1 MLCSAALS
9 RRFPVHDR
17 RCRSS
22 FDDHTGSAAPTIQ
35 AVVVHRAEPAHLGS
49 VAEDLGRRTPQCISV
64 VAIPTR
70 SVIAMVTAEVVVEVS
85 RVQRVDSQLVT
96 KVSTG
101 CPQGEPPAARP
112 HRATAAQ
119 PDRTGLSRKTGSVI
133 LPGEGG
139 LTGAPVPLLR
149 AKPTPT
155 GAGRGCWR
163 GRARSTRPQP
173 RREVGDPA
181 GALTGLSCT
190 RPPIRR

>member
-1 MLCSAALS
+1 MERNLLTWAVSPRTLAAAAHNAISA
-9 RRFPVHDR
+9 
-17 RCRSS
+17 
-22 FDDHTGSAAPTIQ
+22 
-35 AVVVHRAEPAHLGS
+35 
-49 VAEDLGRRTPQCISV
+49 
-64 VAIPTR
+64 VAILTR
-70 SVIAMVTAEVVVEVS
+70 SVISMVTAEVVVEVS

-119 PDRTGLSRKTGSVI
+119 PDRTGLSRKIGSVI

-155 GAGRGCWR
+155 GAGHRCWR
-163 GRARSTRPQP
+163 GCARSNQP
-173 RREVGDPA
+173 LFLWASVGRV
-181 GALTGLSCT
+181 GASACPSCT
-190 RPPIRR
+190 S